1 MSSVGRAKTVAI
13 TQHILQLSC
22 VQMTHPFS
30 MLTNFR
36 SSFTIAK
43 QLCLA
48 QATLAALFL
57 FPALSLGQETPVN
70 VPPNP
75 APSPEVG
82 GTTAELNPIT
92 VVGQLNEARAQIVPS
107 LGATKYSI
115 GQPQIQ
121 TQSQGDNAPF
131 NQTILRA
138 PGVSQDSFGQVHV
151 RDEHANL
158 QYRINDVLIPEG
170 ISGFGQEIDTR
181 WVDNVSLITGSLPA
195 QFGFRTTGIV
205 DITPK
210 KGWP

>member
-1 MSSVGRAKTVAI
+1 M
-13 TQHILQLSC
+13 
-22 VQMTHPFS
+22 P
-30 MLTNFR
+30 TNFR
-36 SSFTIAK
+36 FSFTK
-43 QLCLA
+43 ELCLA
-48 QATLAALFL
+48 QATLAALFF
-57 FPALSLGQETPVN
+57 FPALSLGQEAPAN
-70 VPPNP
+70 VPANP
-75 APSPEVG
+75 APSPEAG
-82 GTTAELNPIT
+82 GTIAELNPIT
-92 VVGQLNEARAQIVPS
+92 VVGRLNETRAQIVPS
-107 LGATKYSI
+107 LGATEYSI

-158 QYRINDVLIPEG
+158 QFRINDVLIPEG

-181 WVDNVSLITGSLPA
+181 WVNNVSLITGSLPA

-205 DITPK
+205 DIHTK

>member
-1 MSSVGRAKTVAI
+1 MILGPNPVAI
-13 TQHILQLSC
+13 TQHILRRC
-22 VQMTHPFS
+22 VRATHPFS
-30 MLTNFR
+30 MPLFFR
-36 SSFTIAK
+36 FSFSTAK
-43 QLCLA
+43 QFCQA
-48 QATLAALFL
+48 GATLAALFF
-57 FPALSLGQETPVN
+57 FPALSLGREQSAS
-70 VPPNP
+70 VP
-75 APSPEVG
+75 ADTATSSQQSD
-82 GTTAELNPIT
+82 TAAELNPIT

-181 WVDNVSLITGSLPA
+181 WVNNVSLITGSLPA

-205 DITPK
+205 DIHTK